1 MKNRRQVMMKVAMF
15 IIATVAFWMIA
26 ILVLNGFPSKGR
38 EAKSSGGREVIIAPK
53 SGDAA
58 VLEIQNEETPVEEA
72 QPKVDYDFVYSE
84 FLSDSNFS
92 RGFDWS
98 HYELVDLDGDEDK
111 EMVAL
116 RGKIAS
122 QAFTG
127 GKDYTISERSMG
139 QMIIY
144 DLVDGEVVK
153 QIENPVFSGLG
164 EFKGSQLFYNVYKG
178 GLEHFYRRETFFTT
192 YEDKDYLAVSM
203 RFESDTSVLTRLEG
217 YRFSAGGELIS
228 DFNLIYTSIVA
239 NGSEDWR
246 FNDASISE
254 ADYKSLVQKFTEAKG
269 AFFVLEDMDPS
280 KFENGVYEI
289 TSLNASLVQG
299 DLSKLPEAPQTVEP
313 TIEVVSESLGVID
326 MFLNTGFVSD
336 GVQLGVFTFD
346 EMMSKYGVFSSSYLD
361 EKGSM
366 VETQPIPYYM
376 YDGITFQTSFESPE
390 GIILT
395 AMIDSFAGISTDG
408 DTHKE
413 EVKEILGKRYN
424 EKTRAEFEFYLPPS
438 YTVVQGSKGT
448 LMIGYDENNRVMDL
462 ILTTP

>member
-1 MKNRRQVMMKVAMF
+1 MKNRRQIMMKVAMF

-26 ILVLNGFPSKGR
+26 ILVLNGFPSKDR

-139 QMIIY
+139 QLIIY

-153 QIENPVFSGLG
+153 KIENPVFSGLG
-164 EFKGSQLFYNVYKG
+164 EFKGSQLLYNVYKG
-178 GLEHFYRRETFFTT
+178 GLKHFYRRETFFTT
-192 YEDKDYLAVSM
+192 YEGKDYLAVSM
-203 RFESDTSVLTRLEG
+203 HFESDTSILTRLEG
-217 YRFSAGGELIS
+217 YRLSPGGELTS
-228 DFNLIYTSIVA
+228 EFNLIYTSIVSS
-239 NGSEDWR
+239 GSEDWR
-246 FNDASISE
+246 FGNSSISE
-254 ADYKSLVQKFTEAKG
+254 SDYKNKVQKFTESKAP
-269 AFFVLEDMDPS
+269 FFVLEDMDPN
-280 KFENGVYEI
+280 KFEDGVYEI
-289 TSLNASLVQG
+289 TSLNANLVMG
-299 DLSKLPEAPQTVEP
+299 DLSKLPDAPQM
-313 TIEVVSESLGVID
+313 VVSVTESESENLVDID
-326 MFLNTGFVSD
+326 TFLNTGFVSG
-336 GVQLGVFTFD
+336 GVQLGVFTYD
-346 EMMSKYGVFSSSYLD
+346 EMIDKYGEYKSSYLD
-361 EKGSM
+361 EKQSM
-366 VETQPIPYYM
+366 LETEPIPYYV
-376 YDGITFQTSFESPE
+376 YDAITFQTSFEAPQ

-395 AMIDSFAGISTDG
+395 AMMQGFAGISTNG

-413 EVKEILGKRYN
+413 YVREILGDRYN
-424 EKTRAEFEFYLPPS
+424 EKFRQEFEFYLPPS

-448 LMIGYDENNRVMDL
+448 LMIGYDENNMVMDL